1 MEEGLEPAPYLIR
14 GEGDPGS
21 LIAEQT
27 MEDCAFQKKIIV
39 VVDKIGHVIEMAVGS
54 FCVLIYAAMIGAAL
68 LGVLFRYVMLSPFEW
83 TEELARFLMLWL
95 GFLAMNIAL
104 RRNQHIA
111 LNFLGGLL
119 PPALLR
125 LIGYC
130 IDVLVGLFLYYLLK
144 QGYLMTTRTLI
155 TTSTLNLSMFWIY
168 MAVPL
173 GAFLTV
179 IQLILNVTM
188 KVLREFTPGEP
199 QAR

>member
-1 MEEGLEPAPYLIR
+1 MFVHSSD
-14 GEGDPGS
+14 GEGDLCSP
-21 LIAEQT
+21 IAEQT
-27 MEDCAFQKKIIV
+27 MKDRAFRKKIILIS
-39 VVDKIGHVIEMAVGS
+39 DKIGYVIEMAVGS

-83 TEELARFLMLWL
+83 TEEVARFLMLWL

-111 LNFLGGLL
+111 LNFLDGLL
-119 PPALLR
+119 RPSQLR

-173 GAFLTV
+173 GAFLTM

-199 QAR
+199 QAG

>member
-1 MEEGLEPAPYLIR
+1 MTCAFLVAG
-14 GEGDPGS
+14 
-21 LIAEQT
+21 QT
-27 MEDCAFQKKIIV
+27 MEDHGLRQRIILIS
-39 VVDKIGHVIEMAVGS
+39 DKIGHVIELTVGS
-54 FCVLIYAAMIGAAL
+54 FCVLIYGAMIAAAL
-68 LGVLFRYVMLSPFEW
+68 LGVVFRYIMLSPFEW
-83 TEELARFLMLWL
+83 TEEVARFLMLWL

-111 LNFLGGLL
+111 INFFGNRL
-119 PPALLR
+119 PPGLSR

-144 QGYLMTTRTLI
+144 QGYLMTTRTLM
-155 TTSTLNLSMFWIY
+155 TASTLNISMFWIY

-188 KVLREFTPGEP
+188 KVLKEFRTQPL
-199 QAR
+199 QAG